1 MQEERERERGGGLDR
16 RRVQMQMRI
25 RDASKGELCYAGVT
39 DCVREGVCVP
49 ANSNNIDLAL
59 RPFGPTHITHYI
71 DVHRIASRP
80 TERVPGTYCLLLL
93 RTPPAEVLEDRRCA
107 LRRVGPWGEAPPGGE
122 AVHVSERN

>member
-1 MQEERERERGGGLDR
+1 M
-16 RRVQMQMRI
+16 QMQMRI
-25 RDASKGELCYAGVT
+25 RDASKGELCYPGVT